1 MDIDPVLR
9 ALSAALNEQGPAVEI
24 LPGDSPGS
32 HRVELA
38 TDAPGGSAAV
48 VRTSG
53 STGTP
58 KRTVLPIDSLAAS
71 SMATAEYLRTEG
83 QWLLALPVHYVAG
96 LAVLTRSLYA
106 GTRPWAMDLGARFTA
121 EGFTAAAA
129 ELTDRVR
136 ITSLVPTQL
145 ARLLQDPAPETVAAL
160 RRFNAILLGGG
171 ATSEPLRAAARSHGL
186 RVIRTYGMSE
196 TCGGCVYDGEPLPG
210 VRISTDA
217 GRMRL
222 GGDVVAGGY
231 LGNPELTAAHFS
243 VDGEGTRWFT
253 TDDVGTLAD
262 GVLEVGGRLDDVINT
277 GGIKVSAATVATA
290 IEDVPG
296 VGSALVV
303 GLDDPEWGASV
314 GALVTGTAAPETIRS
329 AVRDVLGAPAVPKTL
344 LRVPE
349 LPTLPGGKPD
359 RRAAISLLGA
369 AGRE

>member
-1 MDIDPVLR
+1 MDIDPLLG

-32 HRVELA
+32 HRIALA
-38 TDAPGGSAAV
+38 ADAPEGSAAV

-58 KRTVLPIDSLAAS
+58 KRTVLPVDALAAS
-71 SMATAEYLRTEG
+71 SMATAEYLRAEG

-106 GTRPWAMDLGARFTA
+106 GTRPRAMDLGARFTA

-145 ARLLQDPAPETVAAL
+145 ARLLQDPADDTIAVL
-160 RRFNAILLGGG
+160 RRFDAILLGGG

-196 TCGGCVYDGEPLPG
+196 TCGGCVYDGAPLPG
-210 VRISTDA
+210 VRISTED
-217 GRMRL
+217 GRIRL

-243 VDGEGTRWFT
+243 VDGDGTRWFT
-253 TDDVGTLAD
+253 TDDVGALAD
-262 GVLEVGGRLDDVINT
+262 GVLEVGGRIDDVINT
-277 GGIKVSAATVATA
+277 GGIKVSAGTVAAA
-290 IEDVPG
+290 IEAVPG
-296 VGSALVV
+296 VDSALVV
-303 GLDDPEWGASV
+303 GLEDAEWGASV
-314 GALVTGTAAPETIRS
+314 GALVTGSADADAIRAGVRAA
-329 AVRDVLGAPAVPKTL
+329 VGAPAVPRTL
-344 LRVPE
+344 LQVPE

>member
-1 MDIDPVLR
+1 MDLDPLLS
-9 ALSAALNEQGPAVEI
+9 ALAAALNEEGPAVEV
-24 LPGDSPGS
+24 LPGESPGS
-32 HRVELA
+32 HRLHQA
-38 TDAPGGSAAV
+38 GDAPEGSAAV

-71 SMATAEYLRTEG
+71 SMATAERLGAEG

-106 GTRPWAMDLGARFTA
+106 GTRPWAMDLEARFTPEA
-121 EGFTAAAA
+121 FTAAAG

-145 ARLLQDPAPETVAAL
+145 ARLLEDPAEQAIAAL
-160 RRFNAILLGGG
+160 RRFDAILLGGG
-171 ATSEPLRAAARSHGL
+171 ATSEPLRAAARTHGL
-186 RVIRTYGMSE
+186 KIIRTYGMSE

-210 VRISTDA
+210 VRIATVE
-217 GRMRL
+217 GRIRL

-231 LGNPELTAAHFS
+231 LGNPELTDTHFS

-253 TDDVGTLAD
+253 TDDLGSYTDGTLA
-262 GVLEVGGRLDDVINT
+262 VEGRIDDVINT
-277 GGIKVSAATVATA
+277 GAVKVSAGAVATA
-290 IEDVPG
+290 IEAVPG

-303 GLDDPEWGASV
+303 GVPDPEWGSAA
-314 GALVTGTAAPETIRS
+314 GALATGRADAADIRD
-329 AVRDVLGAPAVPKTL
+329 AVRAALGRAAVPHRL
-344 LRVPE
+344 LAVAD
-349 LPTLPGGKPD
+349 LPVLPGGKPD
-359 RRAAISLLGA
+359 RQAAISLLAG

>member
-1 MDIDPVLR
+1 MDIEPLLS
-9 ALSAALNEQGPAVEI
+9 ALAAALNEDGPAVEI

-32 HRVELA
+32 HRLEQA
-38 TDAPGGSAAV
+38 GDAPGGSAAV

-71 SMATAEYLRTEG
+71 SMATAEYLGAEG

-106 GTRPWAMDLGARFTA
+106 GTRPWAMDLEARFTPEA
-121 EGFTAAAA
+121 FTAAAA

-145 ARLLQDPAPETVAAL
+145 ARLLDDPEPETVAAL

-171 ATSEPLRAAARSHGL
+171 STSEPLRAAARSHGL

-210 VRISTDA
+210 VQISSTGGRI
-217 GRMRL
+217 RL

-231 LGNPELTAAHFS
+231 LGNPELTDAHFTLDS
-243 VDGEGTRWFT
+243 DGTRWFT
-253 TDDVGTLAD
+253 TDDLGSYRDGTLR
-262 GVLEVGGRLDDVINT
+262 VEGRIDDVINT
-277 GGIKVSAATVATA
+277 GGVKVSAGAVATA
-290 IEDVPG
+290 LEAVPG
-296 VGSALVV
+296 VRSALVV
-303 GLDDPEWGASV
+303 GVPDPEWGASV
-314 GALVTGTAAPETIRS
+314 GALVTGQATPDSLRD
-329 AVRDVLGAPAVPKTL
+329 AVRSELGRAAVPHRL
-344 LRVPE
+344 LMVSE

-359 RRAAISLLGA
+359 RQRAISLLGNA
-369 AGRE
+369 ERE